1 MMGMIFNSTNLL
13 ILIIVGIISY
23 TFWKPYIRGKKMK
36 AVVDGFYHPAD
47 EDEKNRDI
55 VWCYRFMY
63 RESKAGKRLYC
74 YSRKHY
80 DTKEEMRAKFPKG
93 SEVEIKVY
101 DDGKDEKKAVIV
113 GDKEDMKQSLLY
125 TFAAVMGGI
134 GLAVG
139 YQLLLLQ
146 MGVK

>member
-1 MMGMIFNSTNLL
+1 M
-13 ILIIVGIISY
+13 
-23 TFWKPYIRGKKMK
+23 
-36 AVVDGFYHPAD
+36 
-47 EDEKNRDI
+47 
-55 VWCYRFMY
+55 
-63 RESKAGKRLYC
+63 
-74 YSRKHY
+74 
-80 DTKEEMRAKFPKG
+80 KG